1 LETNKERFTF
11 SRKDIKREARMALKH
26 HYLMFVVACLFSLI
40 LQAEFFAS
48 DNIISVRRQ
57 VITDATQA
65 VYELTG
71 YSNVKSFEKTYKEID
86 VDADTLYA
94 DLQETFYN
102 PSFDNFGNNE
112 VFGRTKG
119 VLNQVINYITENTM
133 FSNIYSIVIQF
144 VGSESITK
152 VFMVLLVLF
161 CSIFLWMFFRNVYIA
176 ASRRIFLEGRVYK
189 KIPFS
194 RYLFFIKLKRWTR
207 ASLTMAIRSG
217 IEFLSMTTIIGW
229 PVAHY
234 GLFLVPYIVAENP
247 DIKPLE
253 ANLLSWRMMRGN
265 KWKLFLMT
273 MSFMGWNI
281 LGFITLGIGNIL
293 YANPYMICCYAEFYA
308 RIRYFYKEKNLP
320 GTELLNDE
328 CLFVR
333 AEYNM
338 LVDRYS
344 DVLIELEK
352 PEYAVEG
359 LEGKRPKFFAKYFG
373 VVPWY
378 SKDENEYERQE
389 ARKMKLK
396 ALANEAKGL
405 SYPSRMSP
413 IPEQRKITV
422 FDNIH
427 YLRHYSITS
436 LALMFFIYSNFGW
449 TWELIYYFLMK
460 GKLIN
465 RGVLHGP
472 ILPIY
477 GVGGI
482 LILTI
487 LNVFR
492 KKPLVHFI
500 MTMVLC
506 GTVEYFSGWA
516 LEKIF
521 DAKWWDYSGYF
532 LNLNGRICAEGLLVF
547 GIAGLA
553 FIYVLSPLIDNA
565 LRHIKRQI
573 QLPVAL
579 VLIAL
584 LVVDCIFSRFVP
596 NSGYGITGNFDK
608 DDNVPVIETT
618 LEE

>member
-1 LETNKERFTF
+1 
-11 SRKDIKREARMALKH
+11 
-26 HYLMFVVACLFSLI
+26 
-40 LQAEFFAS
+40 
-48 DNIISVRRQ
+48 
-57 VITDATQA
+57 
-65 VYELTG
+65 
-71 YSNVKSFEKTYKEID
+71 
-86 VDADTLYA
+86 
-94 DLQETFYN
+94 
-102 PSFDNFGNNE
+102 
-112 VFGRTKG
+112 
-119 VLNQVINYITENTM
+119 
-133 FSNIYSIVIQF
+133 
-144 VGSESITK
+144 
-152 VFMVLLVLF
+152 
-161 CSIFLWMFFRNVYIA
+161 
-176 ASRRIFLEGRVYK
+176 
-189 KIPFS
+189 
-194 RYLFFIKLKRWTR
+194 
-207 ASLTMAIRSG
+207 
-217 IEFLSMTTIIGW
+217 
-229 PVAHY
+229 
-234 GLFLVPYIVAENP
+234 
-247 DIKPLE
+247 
-253 ANLLSWRMMRGN
+253 
-265 KWKLFLMT
+265 
-273 MSFMGWNI
+273 
-281 LGFITLGIGNIL
+281 
-293 YANPYMICCYAEFYA
+293 
-308 RIRYFYKEKNLP
+308 
-320 GTELLNDE
+320 
-328 CLFVR
+328 
-333 AEYNM
+333 
-338 LVDRYS
+338 
-344 DVLIELEK
+344 
-352 PEYAVEG
+352 
-359 LEGKRPKFFAKYFG
+359 
-373 VVPWY
+373 
-378 SKDENEYERQE
+378 
-389 ARKMKLK
+389 
-396 ALANEAKGL
+396 
-405 SYPSRMSP
+405 
-413 IPEQRKITV
+413 
-422 FDNIH
+422 
-427 YLRHYSITS
+427 
-436 LALMFFIYSNFGW
+436 
-449 TWELIYYFLMK
+449 MK